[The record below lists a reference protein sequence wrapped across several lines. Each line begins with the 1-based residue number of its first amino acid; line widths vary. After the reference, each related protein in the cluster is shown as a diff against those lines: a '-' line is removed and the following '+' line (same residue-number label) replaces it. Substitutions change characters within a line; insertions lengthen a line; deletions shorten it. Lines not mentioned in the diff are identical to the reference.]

1 MAGRGFAFL
10 GKKADAAA
18 PVGAS
23 NNQALKRI
31 ETKVRAQIRLGR
43 IAGIDIGLH
52 YSWFLI
58 AILIAFSLKEQF
70 GAVNPDWSAEL
81 MWTIALVTAVLFFVA
96 LLLHELAHSLV
107 ARSRGLKVRAIT
119 LFALG
124 GVSQIESEA
133 SDAKSEFWI
142 AIVGPL
148 TSLAIGA
155 FCLGLKYLLYGRGEP
170 ATPVAA
176 LLFWLGQI
184 NVVLAVFNMIPGY
197 PLDGG
202 RVLRSIIWWLSH
214 SQERATKWASY
225 AGQTVAFLFILYAL
239 IGFFTGGHNY
249 QGLWLAF
256 IGWFLLDASRST
268 SLQMEVLSGLRGR
281 RVSDIMERDCAM
293 VEGHISLQDFVDE
306 YVLRSGRRC
315 FIVIQGNSL
324 VGLVTPNEVKKVSR
338 DDWPQTSVQSVMI
351 PLKQLHVVAPDTPAV
366 QALEL
371 LTKEDVNQMPVVS
384 DGHLIG
390 VFSRG
395 QVMRYLQAH
404 AEFGGR

>member
-1 MAGRGFAFL
+1 MGQGR
-10 GKKADAAA
+10 
-18 PVGAS
+18 AS
-23 NNQALKRI
+23 KNQALQPRKAH
-31 ETKVRAQIRLGR
+31 VRAQIRLGR
-43 IAGIDIGLH
+43 IAGIEIGLH

-70 GAVNPDWSAEL
+70 GMVNPDWSPGL
-81 MWTIALVTAVLFFVA
+81 MWTIALFTAVLFFVA

-107 ARSRGLKVRAIT
+107 AISRGLKVRAIT

-148 TSLAIGA
+148 TSLVIGGI
-155 FCLGLKYLLYGRGEP
+155 CLGVESLAFPGQGSDPRV
-170 ATPVAA
+170 PVAA
-176 LLFWLGQI
+176 LLVWLGKI
-184 NVVLAVFNMIPGY
+184 NVLLAVFNMIPGY

-202 RVLRSIIWWLSH
+202 RVLRSIIWWISH

-225 AGQTVAFLFILYAL
+225 VGQAVAFLFILYGL
-239 IGFFTGGHNY
+239 FGFFTGGHNY

-268 SLQMEVLSGLRGR
+268 SLQMEILSGLRGR
-281 RVSDIMERDCAM
+281 RVADIMERDCAM

-324 VGLVTPNEVKKVSR
+324 VGLLTPNEVKKVPR
-338 DDWPQTSVQSVMI
+338 EEWPQTSVQSVMI
-351 PLKQLHVVAPDTPAV
+351 PLKQLHVVTPDTPAV

>member
-1 MAGRGFAFL
+1 
-10 GKKADAAA
+10 
-18 PVGAS
+18 
-23 NNQALKRI
+23 
-31 ETKVRAQIRLGR
+31 VRAQIRLGR
-43 IAGIDIGLH
+43 IAGIEIGLH

-70 GAVNPDWSAEL
+70 GTVNPDWSTEL
-81 MWTIALVTAVLFFVA
+81 MWSIALVTAVLFFVT

-148 TSLAIGA
+148 TSLLIGGL
-155 FCLGLKYLLYGRGEP
+155 CLGVERLVYGQGQP
-170 ATPVAA
+170 TKPVAA

-184 NVVLAVFNMIPGY
+184 NVVLAIFNMIPGY

-202 RVLRSIIWWLSH
+202 RVLRSIIWWIGH

-225 AGQTVAFLFILYAL
+225 AGQVVAFLFILYGL
-239 IGFFTGGHNY
+239 FTAFRTRRFE
-249 QGLWLAF
+249 GLWLVF

-268 SLQMEVLSGLRGR
+268 SLQMEILSGLRGR
-281 RVSDIMERDCAM
+281 RVADIMERDCAV

-315 FIVIQGNSL
+315 FIVLQGNSL
-324 VGLVTPNEVKKVSR
+324 VGLVTPNEVKKVPR
-338 DDWPQTSVQSVMI
+338 EEWPQTSVQSSMI
-351 PLKQLHVVAPDTPAV
+351 PLKQLHVVTPETPAV
-366 QALEL
+366 QALDL
-371 LTKEDVNQMPVVS
+371 MTKQDVNQVPVIS

-390 VFSRG
+390 IFSRG
-395 QVMRYLQAH
+395 QVIRYLQAH
-404 AEFGGR
+404 AELGGR

>member
-1 MAGRGFAFL
+1 V
-10 GKKADAAA
+10 K
-18 PVGAS
+18 
-23 NNQALKRI
+23 
-31 ETKVRAQIRLGR
+31 AQIKLGR
-43 IAGIDIGLH
+43 IAGIEIGLH
-52 YSWFLI
+52 YSWFII
-58 AILIAFSLKEQF
+58 AILIAFTLKDQF
-70 GAVNPDWSAEL
+70 RTVNPDWSPAL
-81 MWTIALVTAVLFFVA
+81 MWGIALVTAVLFFVA

-107 ARSRGLKVRAIT
+107 AKSRGLKVRAIT

-155 FCLGLKYLLYGRGEP
+155 LCLGVERLVYPGQGAEP
-170 ATPVAA
+170 TTPVAA
-176 LLFWLGQI
+176 LLTWLGRI
-184 NVVLAVFNMIPGY
+184 NVMLALFNMIPGY

-202 RVLRSIIWWLSH
+202 RVLRSIIWWIGN

-225 AGQTVAFLFILYAL
+225 AGQMVAFLFILYGLFAS
-239 IGFFTGGHNY
+239 FTTRSF
-249 QGLWLAF
+249 QGLWIVF
-256 IGWFLLDASRST
+256 IGWFLLDASRGT
-268 SLQMEVLSGLRGR
+268 SLQMEILSGLRGR
-281 RVSDIMERDCAM
+281 RVADIMERDCAM

-315 FIVIQGNSL
+315 FIVVQGNSL
-324 VGLVTPNEVKKVSR
+324 VGLITANEVKKVPR
-338 DDWPQTSVQSVMI
+338 EDWPQTSVQSVMV
-351 PLKQLHVVAPDTPAV
+351 PLKQLHVVTPETPAV

>member
-1 MAGRGFAFL
+1 
-10 GKKADAAA
+10 
-18 PVGAS
+18 
-23 NNQALKRI
+23 
-31 ETKVRAQIRLGR
+31 VRAQIRLGR
-43 IAGIDIGLH
+43 IAGIEIGLH

-58 AILIAFSLKEQF
+58 AVLIAFTLKKQF
-70 GAVNPDWSAEL
+70 GTANPDWSPGL
-81 MWTIALVTAVLFFVA
+81 MWAIALVTAVLFFVA

-107 ARSRGLKVRAIT
+107 ARSRGLKVRTIT

-155 FCLGLKYLLYGRGEP
+155 ICLGVERLVYGQRQP
-170 ATPVAA
+170 ATPVAE

-202 RVLRSIIWWLSH
+202 RVLRSIIWWISH

-225 AGQTVAFLFILYAL
+225 VGQAVAFLFILYGL
-239 IGFFTGGHNY
+239 FGFFTGGHNY

-268 SLQMEVLSGLRGR
+268 SAQMEILSGLRGR
-281 RVSDIMERDCAM
+281 RVADIMERDCAT

-315 FIVIQGNSL
+315 FIVVQGNSL
-324 VGLVTPNEVKKVSR
+324 VGLITPNEVKKVPR
-338 DDWPQTSVQSVMI
+338 EDWPQTSVQSMMV
-351 PLKQLHVVAPDTPAV
+351 PLKQLHVVTPDTPAV
-366 QALEL
+366 QALDL
-371 LTKEDVNQMPVVS
+371 MTKQDVNQVPVVS

-390 VFSRG
+390 IFSRG
-395 QVMRYLQAH
+395 LVIRYLQAH
-404 AEFGGR
+404 AELGGR

>member
-1 MAGRGFAFL
+1 M
-10 GKKADAAA
+10 
-18 PVGAS
+18 
-23 NNQALKRI
+23 
-31 ETKVRAQIRLGR
+31 RAQIRLGR
-43 IAGIDIGLH
+43 IAGIEIGLH

-58 AILIAFSLKEQF
+58 AILIVFSLKEQF
-70 GAVNPDWSAEL
+70 GTVNPDWSPPL

-107 ARSRGLKVRAIT
+107 AIRRGLKVRAIT

-155 FCLGLKYLLYGRGEP
+155 LCLGVERLAFHSPGNQP

-176 LLFWLGQI
+176 LLHWLGWI
-184 NVVLAVFNMIPGY
+184 NVMLAGFNMIPGY

-202 RVLRSIIWWLSH
+202 RVLRSIIWWIGN

-225 AGQTVAFLFILYAL
+225 GGQVVAFLFILYGL
-239 IGFFTGGHNY
+239 FVSFRTRSF
-249 QGLWLAF
+249 QGVWIVF

-268 SLQMEVLSGLRGR
+268 SLQMEILSGLRGR
-281 RVSDIMERDCAM
+281 RVADVMERDCAL

-306 YVLRSGRRC
+306 YVLRRGQRC
-315 FIVIQGNSL
+315 FIVVQGNSL
-324 VGLVTPNEVKKVSR
+324 VGLITPNEVKKVPR
-338 DDWPQTSVQSVMI
+338 EEWPQTSVQSVMI
-351 PLKQLHVVAPDTPAV
+351 PLKQLHVVTPDTAAV

-371 LTKEDVNQMPVVS
+371 LTKQDINQVPVVS
-384 DGHLIG
+384 DGHLVGI
-390 VFSRG
+390 FSRG
-395 QVMRYLQAH
+395 QVIRYLQAH
-404 AEFGGR
+404 AELGGR